1 MNVFL
6 GLTEVSGFFAKLAS
20 GLERLGVN
28 ALHVPLQS
36 HGFAYVDGANYPFFA
51 RLARS
56 AVRMRVEALQRQRT
70 LRARLLMPYVALT
83 RLALFVWVLLKF
95 DVIVLGGGSSFFN
108 FHEFPLFRWLGKKVV
123 YTFHGTDIRPPYIDG
138 FFEPEHYQHLVAVEG
153 AGAGQPTR
161 PMTAAV
167 EVARLRRRRAK
178 TIERNSQL
186 LVCSPNICHFLS
198 KPFISFYRIGLPINV
213 EAVASPAAQTREGNP
228 VPRVVHAPSQRKG
241 KGSDFI
247 RSIMDGL
254 KAEGVAF
261 EYIEVNNMPNAKLL
275 EMLASCDLVIDQAF
289 SDAPVAG
296 LAAEASALGVPVVVG
311 GYYASA
317 WQRYIPAEILPP
329 VVFCRPEE
337 MKDHIARLLR
347 DTALRRSLGE
357 RAQAFVTSQ
366 WTELEVA
373 RRFMQAIDGAPTD
386 WYVDPAAV
394 VYHEGIGLTE
404 AAARDNIQSLLQH
417 HGRAGLQLDDNPVL
431 EQSFADFASR

>member
-6 GLTEVSGFFAKLAS
+6 GLTEVSGFFAKLAA
-20 GLERLGVN
+20 GLNALGVN

-36 HGFAYVDGANYPFFA
+36 HGFAYVDGTNYPFFA

-56 AVRMRVEALQRQRT
+56 AVRMRVEALQHKRA

-108 FHEFPLFRWLGKKVV
+108 FHEFPLFRWFGKKVV
-123 YTFHGTDIRPPYIDG
+123 YTLHGTDIRPPYIDG
-138 FFEPEHYQHLVAVEG
+138 FFEPEHYQHLVPVG
-153 AGAGQPTR
+153 NSDAGSPTR
-161 PMTAAV
+161 PMAASV

-186 LVCSPNICHFLS
+186 VVCSPNICHFLS

-213 EAVASPAAQTREGNP
+213 DAVTPDAAQARERNP

-247 RSIMDGL
+247 RSIMEAL
-254 KAEGVAF
+254 KEEGCAF
-261 EYIEVNNMPNAKLL
+261 EFIEVTNMPNIKLL

-317 WQRYIPAEILPP
+317 WQRYIPSEILPP

-337 MKDHIARLLR
+337 MKDQIARLLK
-347 DTALRRSLGE
+347 DSSLRASLG
-357 RAQAFVTSQ
+357 AQARAFVASQ
-366 WTELEVA
+366 WSELEVA
-373 RRFMQAIDGAPTD
+373 RRFMQAIDGAPAD
-386 WYVDPAAV
+386 WYVDPATV

-404 AAARDNIQSLLQH
+404 TAARENVQNLLRH

-431 EQSFADFASR
+431 EQSFVDFASR